1 MFNSQ
6 TIDRLMLGIQSIVS
20 ENRSSLS
27 EEEIA
32 LLKECITFLDT
43 VKNVDDPKSPAAI
56 GIVSSVI
63 EILLRVL
70 LSDDFDKLKD
80 LFFV

>member
-6 TIDRLMLGIQSIVS
+6 TVDRLMLGITSIIS

-27 EEEIA
+27 DDEII
-32 LLKECITFLDT
+32 LLKECLDFLET
-43 VKNVDDPKSPAAI
+43 VRTVDDPKSPSTI
-56 GIVSSVI
+56 LIVSKVI

-70 LSDDFDKLKD
+70 LNDDYEKLKGI
-80 LFFV
+80 LF